1 VLEATMYTVELVG
14 STPEADTAALIT
26 LIRDFSSM
34 SLAAS
39 TREVDIL
46 MSGGAISLVFDK
58 LHDARVFASEAEA
71 LGAVVYEGAV

>member
-1 VLEATMYTVELVG
+1 MYTVELIG
-14 STPEADTAALIT
+14 STPDADTAALT
-26 LIRDFSSM
+26 SLIRDFSSM

-58 LHDARVFASEAEA
+58 LNDARVFASEAEA
-71 LGAVVYEGAV
+71 LGAVVHEMV